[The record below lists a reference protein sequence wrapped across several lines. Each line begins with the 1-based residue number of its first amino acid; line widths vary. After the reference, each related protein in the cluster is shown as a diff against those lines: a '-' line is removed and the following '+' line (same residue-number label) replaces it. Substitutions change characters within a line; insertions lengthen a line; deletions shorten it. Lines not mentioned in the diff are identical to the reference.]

1 MRADTRRRT
10 VARVS
15 SDWGLPITMAMS
27 SATSRICSSPKP
39 AGGEGGSAKADAR
52 GVQRRVDVERDGIL
66 IHGDVGE
73 VEGLFRFFAANA
85 AGEDV
90 NQNDVAV
97 GATGDDAETVPL
109 QGLGEG
115 AGIGQHLPLVIGKS
129 RLHGFEETDRFG
141 GDDVH

>member
-1 MRADTRRRT
+1 MGGGQFPVVKRKPAGEGRYAAADGGEG
-10 VARVS
+10 VV
-15 SDWGLPITMAMS
+15 GLGIADDHGDEFGDF
-27 SATSRICSSPKP
+27 AHLLFAEA

-97 GATGDDAETVPL
+97 GAA
-109 QGLGEG
+109 
-115 AGIGQHLPLVIGKS
+115 
-129 RLHGFEETDRFG
+129 
-141 GDDVH
+141 